1 MAAGTTTAAQG
12 PAATHFPKAKDW
24 KDSMATHHSATATH
38 HSAATAIMI
47 VTQGSAATVAI
58 TTATQDSAATVAITT
73 AAQGSA
79 ATAITTATQDSVA
92 TVAIT
97 TATKRV
103 EAGEEGQGMAAATL
117 SMDLTQLLLEWTPL
131 AMVVRIR
138 W

>member
-1 MAAGTTTAAQG
+1 MTRMAAGTTTAAQG
-12 PAATHFPKAKDW
+12 LAATHFPKARDW

-73 AAQGSA
+73 ATQG
-79 ATAITTATQDSVA
+79 SVA

>member
-58 TTATQDSAATVAITT
+58 TTATQ
-73 AAQGSA
+73 G
-79 ATAITTATQDSVA
+79 SVA